1 MLSNSLEVNVVRFV
15 QLLRHLGLRIGS
27 SEVIDALQALLA
39 VDLAEREAVRIAL
52 QAALVKRQTE
62 LDVFAQAFARFFATP
77 EVRAELEREYA
88 DKLAKRQEMLT
99 EASEDLQFQGTPL
112 ALSEEEKL
120 VYASIPPTA
129 RQKMLDY
136 IQRTAQGKQ
145 VEAGFRPVLE
155 SMVRGSLT
163 FWRKSLRNE
172 LAQLAVPHA
181 DDEELNAL
189 LSSIDEQP
197 QASADS
203 LLAEDMQNIAEQD
216 LPRAQL
222 LLQKLAKQL
231 VTRIERRYRQGK
243 RRQQLDVRKTIRH
256 NMRFGGTMFRLR
268 YRNRRLQKPQ
278 LLLLCDVSG
287 SMARYAS
294 FVLQFIYSIHS
305 VVSSIEGFVF
315 AEDVERVTDYF
326 QSSSDF
332 TQTMLAVMNSSQEW
346 GRGTELATALQ
357 SLRANYPH
365 LLSGQTYLLIVS
377 DTKTMKVTQ
386 AVQELAEIKRMV
398 KDVVWLNTLPATEWE
413 HAGSVE
419 AFQQEVRMYPCNTL
433 LDLEQVMRQKIIA

>member
-1 MLSNSLEVNVVRFV
+1 MTNRLEVNVVRFV
-15 QLLRHLGLRIGS
+15 QLLRHMGLRIGS
-27 SEVIDALQALLA
+27 SEVIDALQALQEVELS
-39 VDLAEREAVRIAL
+39 ERDAVRLAL
-52 QAALVKRQTE
+52 QATLVKRPGEQA
-62 LDVFAQAFARFFATP
+62 VFTQAFARFFASP
-77 EVRAELEREYA
+77 EVRAELEQEYA
-88 DKLAKRQEMLT
+88 AKLAQRQEMLA
-99 EASEDLQFQGTPL
+99 EASEDLQFRDVPL

-120 VYASIPPTA
+120 VYAAIPPAA

-136 IQRTAQGKQ
+136 IQRTAEGKQ
-145 VEAGFRPVLE
+145 VEADFRPVLE

-172 LAQLAVPHA
+172 LGQLALPQS
-181 DDEELNAL
+181 DDPELNAL
-189 LSSIDEQP
+189 LASMEEQP
-197 QASADS
+197 QAAADS

-222 LLQKLAKQL
+222 LLQKLARQL
-231 VTRIERRYRQGK
+231 VTRIERRFRQGK

-256 NMRFGGTMFRLR
+256 NMRFGGTMFKLR
-268 YRNRRLQKPQ
+268 YRNHRRQKPQ

-326 QSSSDF
+326 QASTDF
-332 TQTMLAVMNSSQEW
+332 TQTMVELMNRSQEW

-365 LLSGQTYLLIVS
+365 LLSSQTYLLIVS

-398 KDVVWLNTLPATEWE
+398 KDVVWLNTLPAPEWE
-413 HAGSVE
+413 KASSVE
-419 AFQQEVRMYPCNTL
+419 AFQQVVRMYPCNTL
-433 LDLEQVMRQKIIA
+433 LALEQVMRQKIIA